1 MKKRSLTKIFLI
13 SLLPTANIY
22 LFVFY
27 VMLFRIIIGKF
38 FKLIGF
44 SFIPSLY
51 LVFWS
56 YLSFFYY
63 FYWLCATR
71 NELVDKGFAVPPAW
85 PIFISLLLAL
95 ASYVTGWHFHL
106 LAWLY
111 SFCLVLFFLSSLFL
125 VVYYLYFLHN
135 YVQAYYKLGILKKS
149 SFNYFLL
156 ILLLPFVGQ
165 FVFQYS
171 INEYEN

>member
-27 VMLFRIIIGKF
+27 VLLLRII
-38 FKLIGF
+38 IGF

-63 FYWLCATR
+63 FYWLWATR
-71 NELVDKGFAVPPAW
+71 NELVDKGFAVPPVW

-95 ASYVTGWHFHL
+95 ASYVTGWQFHR
-106 LAWLY
+106 LAGLAGG
-111 SFCLVLFFLSSLFL
+111 FMVLFVLSSLFL
-125 VVYYLYFLHN
+125 VVYYLYFLYK
-135 YVQAYYKLGILKKS
+135 YVQVYYKLGILKKS

-165 FVFQYS
+165 FVFQNS

>member
-22 LFVFY
+22 LLIFY
-27 VMLFRIIIGKF
+27 YVLLVIIF
-38 FKLIGF
+38 GF
-44 SFIPSLY
+44 SFPFLY

-71 NELVDKGFAVPPAW
+71 NELVAKGFAVPPAW

-95 ASYVTGWHFHL
+95 ASYVTAMGSHR
-106 LAWLY
+106 LAWLHGGAIT
-111 SFCLVLFFLSSLFL
+111 LFILSSLFL
-125 VVYYLYFLHN
+125 VFYYLYFLYK

-165 FVFQYS
+165 FIFQYM
-171 INEYEN
+171 INEKENQA